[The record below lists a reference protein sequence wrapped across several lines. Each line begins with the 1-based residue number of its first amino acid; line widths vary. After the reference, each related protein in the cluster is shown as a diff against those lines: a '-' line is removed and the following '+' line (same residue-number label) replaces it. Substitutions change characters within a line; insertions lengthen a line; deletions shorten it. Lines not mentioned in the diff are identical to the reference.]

1 MCYWD
6 RVNED
11 RSQNHLN
18 IPSSPKINKF
28 LLWIS
33 LWNDA
38 AAALELYEWMWK
50 YVNITSAK
58 FESDKVMQSK
68 VREVW
73 LQSGQA
79 QSGLSLETLVPFDIS
94 DIPNFRFHF
103 YVTLVFIIPNYN
115 SFILFCLSVAVV
127 DCFLRKK

>member
-18 IPSSPKINKF
+18 ISSSPKKQV

-33 LWNDA
+33 LSNDA

-68 VREVW
+68 VRGVL
-73 LQSGQA
+73 LQSRQA
-79 QSGLSLETLVPFDIS
+79 
-94 DIPNFRFHF
+94 
-103 YVTLVFIIPNYN
+103 
-115 SFILFCLSVAVV
+115 
-127 DCFLRKK
+127 